1 MNRPHDTFLNPM
13 STTENKQLMELV
25 CSELE
30 KGNDGPFLEAMAE
43 DMCWTWMGTGAW
55 SKSFEGKTAVVDGLW
70 AAVRTTLAPP
80 YTLQVHQ
87 ILADG
92 DQVVI
97 EATGQNSTP
106 DGRPYH
112 NKYCWVCT
120 VKEGKIRSLR
130 EYMDTE
136 LVTKT
141 FLENGA
147 GNSGPQYEVSF
158 GSTRVLF
165 DFHDESQLEF
175 TILEKDG
182 QPCHESNVV
191 QYHKSEITANQYLIS
206 WSEALKHHV
215 TQYHDLNTGLLV
227 SHWTSPDGITKS
239 AMGKITPISEL

>member
-1 MNRPHDTFLNPM
+1 MNALT
-13 STTENKQLMELV
+13 NKLLIQQV
-25 CSELE
+25 CGELE
-30 KGNDGPFLEAMAE
+30 KGNDVPFLEAMAE
-43 DMCWTWMGTGAW
+43 DMCWTWMGSGAW
-55 SKSFEGKTAVVDGLW
+55 AKTFEGKNAVVDGLW

-80 YTLQVHQ
+80 YKLQVHQ

-97 EATGQNSTP
+97 EATGKNSTP
-106 DGRPYH
+106 DGKPYQ

-120 VKEGKIRSLR
+120 LKEGKIQSLR

-147 GNSGPQYEVSF
+147 GNPGSQYEVSF

-165 DFHDESQLEF
+165 DFKDESQLAF

-182 QPCHESNVV
+182 LPCHESRVV
-191 QYHKSEITANQYLIS
+191 HYHKSEINANQYLIS
-206 WSEALKHHV
+206 WSEPQKHDV
-215 TQYHDLNTGLLV
+215 SQYHDLNTGLLV
-227 SHWTSPDGITKS
+227 SHWTTPEGVTKS